1 MGDMSS
7 IEDISSTKQRPNTT
21 LVLIVI
27 AVAIVGGFT
36 IGILIGRFATC
47 PDEENEKYKK
57 SVQEAD
63 SAITDLL
70 LQSISAENI
79 EVNLKHL
86 TQSPHI
92 AGRDRDFELV
102 AYLKSKFTEYGL
114 DSVKSTPYQVLLSYP
129 DTDNPNTVLI
139 VNNTGGETIVFD
151 STSTESNISHL
162 EGVIR
167 PFLAYSPSGVVN
179 TSKLVYVNYGR
190 VEDFEFLRTN
200 YNMTF
205 NDSIVIVRYGKIFR
219 GSKVEIAARYGALG
233 VIIYSDPADYTW
245 SEDTRYFP
253 DTWWL
258 PPSGAQRGTLYTGV
272 GDPLTPGYPSI
283 ATAYRYN
290 ESDTPLV
297 LPTIPAHAMGYGGAV
312 RFLREMQGA
321 EVPKD
326 WRGGLNIPYRLGPG
340 LTPGL
345 SLRMKVTT
353 TNSIRR
359 VDNVIATLRGD
370 VEPDRYVL
378 LGNHRDAW
386 VYGSID
392 PSSGTAVMMEVA
404 RAMGQLVKDKRWRPR
419 RSIMFCSWG
428 AEEYGLL
435 GSNEW
440 AEQYVKSLGARAVAY
455 VNIDIAVEGNN
466 SLRAAG
472 TPLMYRALYE
482 AAKKVPNPSEA
493 EVSQN
498 RRTVYDTWAHS
509 FPWTSSGFALPFIE
523 ELGSGSDFTALLQ
536 FIGIT
541 SSDISYTYDW
551 NKYPIGSYP
560 LYHTEYE
567 TFDAM
572 KRLIDTDFK
581 YHRSVG
587 QVAAEVVRS
596 LADSLII
603 PFNISDYAWG
613 LEMNRRTLDTEVG
626 ARLQQ
631 IVSNYSDL
639 QKVIEGFKK
648 DVHEFER
655 TVSKIDRN
663 DPMAIRM
670 VNDQLLFLE
679 KAFLDPTGLPFRP
692 NKKHLI
698 FAESANDAYAGS
710 SFPGLV
716 DLLFDIDKLQADRLA
731 ERWKEIQHHFSVL
744 VNAIQA
750 AGYTLRDVTEFLE
763 ETY

>member
-1 MGDMSS
+1 M
-7 IEDISSTKQRPNTT
+7 KQRGKW
-21 LVLIVI
+21 IVFI
-27 AVAIVGGFT
+27 AVVIMT
-36 IGILIGRFATC
+36 GRLATC
-47 PDEENEKYKK
+47 HRKTHHQKDATCKK
-57 SVQEAD
+57 SVD
-63 SAITDLL
+63 DVDPAIADLL
-70 LQSISAENI
+70 IRSIGANNI
-79 EVNLKHL
+79 EHNLKHL

-129 DTDNPNTVLI
+129 DNENPNTVLI

-151 STSTESNISHL
+151 STSTESNISQL

-200 YNMTF
+200 YNITF
-205 NDSIVIVRYGKIFR
+205 NDSIVIVRYGKNFR

-245 SEDTRYFP
+245 SRDPRYFP
-253 DTWWL
+253 ETWFL
-258 PPSGAQRGTLYTGV
+258 PSSGAQRGSLYTGV

-290 ESDTPLV
+290 ESSTPTP
-297 LPTIPAHAMGYGGAV
+297 LPTIPAHAMGYGGAIH
-312 RFLREMQGA
+312 FLKEMQGD

-359 VDNVIATLRGD
+359 VDNVIATLKGD

-378 LGNHRDAW
+378 MGNHRDAW
-386 VYGSID
+386 VYGSVD
-392 PSSGTAVMMEVA
+392 PSGGMAVMMEVA
-404 RAMGQLVKDKRWRPR
+404 RAMGQLVK
-419 RSIMFCSWG
+419 
-428 AEEYGLL
+428 
-435 GSNEW
+435 
-440 AEQYVKSLGARAVAY
+440 
-455 VNIDIAVEGNN
+455 N
-466 SLRAAG
+466 S
-472 TPLMYRALYE
+472 E
-482 AAKKVPNPSEA
+482 CPNPSEE

-498 RRTVYDTWAHS
+498 RPSVYDTWVHS
-509 FPWTSSGFALPFIE
+509 FPWTSAGLDLPLVRNF
-523 ELGSGSDFTALLQ
+523 GSGSDYSTLLQ
-536 FIGIT
+536 FVGIT
-541 SSDISYTYDW
+541 SVDISYMYDP
-551 NKYPIGSYP
+551 NKYPIAFYP

-567 TFDAM
+567 TFDAV
-572 KRLIDTDFK
+572 KRLIDPDFR

-587 QVAAEVVRS
+587 QVAVEIVRL

-613 LEMNRRTLDTEVG
+613 LEMNRQKLDKG
-626 ARLQQ
+626 FGSRLQQ
-631 IVSNYSDL
+631 IVSNYPDL

-648 DVHEFER
+648 DVQTFER
-655 TVSKIDRN
+655 TVSQIDR
-663 DPMAIRM
+663 
-670 VNDQLLFLE
+670 
-679 KAFLDPTGLPFRP
+679 K
-692 NKKHLI
+692 
-698 FAESANDAYAGS
+698 
-710 SFPGLV
+710 
-716 DLLFDIDKLQADRLA
+716 
-731 ERWKEIQHHFSVL
+731 
-744 VNAIQA
+744 
-750 AGYTLRDVTEFLE
+750 
-763 ETY
+763 